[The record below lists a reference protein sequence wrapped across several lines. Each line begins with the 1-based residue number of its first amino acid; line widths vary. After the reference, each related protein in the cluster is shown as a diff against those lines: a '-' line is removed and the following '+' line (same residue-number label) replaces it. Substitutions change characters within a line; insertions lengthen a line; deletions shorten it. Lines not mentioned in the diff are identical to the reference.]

1 LHRRKNYNLC
11 AKAISRYFV
20 PTVPHRKRP
29 DVKTILLATAAFLLV
44 SQAHAQD
51 AEMSLET
58 RRMLAY
64 GTLAVMT
71 GACKT
76 PLTPAQSSQIKTGL
90 ETASKAQTELSE
102 GDFTEMMKA
111 AGAQVGANKAEV
123 CAALT
128 PEFIS
133 NGIADAA
140 AGK

>member
-1 LHRRKNYNLC
+1 M
-11 AKAISRYFV
+11 
-20 PTVPHRKRP
+20 
-29 DVKTILLATAAFLLV
+29 KTILLATAAFLLV

>member
-1 LHRRKNYNLC
+1 M
-11 AKAISRYFV
+11 
-20 PTVPHRKRP
+20 
-29 DVKTILLATAAFLLV
+29 KTILLATAALLLV

-51 AEMSLET
+51 AELSLET

-76 PLTPAQSSQIKTGL
+76 PLTPAQSSQIKSGL
-90 ETASKAQTELSE
+90 ENASNAQTELSE

-111 AGAQVGANKAEV
+111 AGAQIGANKAEV

-128 PEFIS
+128 PEFIKTS
-133 NGIADAA
+133 IADAA